1 MANTP
6 EKILGSL
13 DFNDIKNS
21 LIDYLKTQAII
32 KDYNFEGSAIR
43 TLIDLMAYNTFY
55 YAYYMNMVSS
65 EMFIDSAQRVES
77 LISLTKP
84 LGFTVPGRK
93 SARAKIQVSGVT
105 SNEIQKHS
113 TFYGVNSDGI
123 VYTFRNLQSGSMSD
137 SDVVLEVVE
146 GTLVVDSSAQSTI
159 NTTSQKYF
167 IQNPNV
173 DLSTIKVLVSE
184 NGADQKEWK
193 LTGNIGSSLT
203 EDRIYFV
210 ERLSTGGF
218 AIQFGIENNLGKS
231 IDPDVDVVEI
241 NYMISSGNAA
251 NDISSFSNDSSN
263 TFSYSNLSINVSCE
277 ECYRSGGGLNQPD
290 INAIKMLAP
299 KWFSAQGRAVTKADY
314 TALVYESGI
323 DFGKFSVFGGEEI
336 YPPKYGRVFISIA
349 NDIQEQKKKE
359 IVTLL
364 REYSVITIFPELVE
378 PKQLNFE
385 ITIRALTNNPYAT
398 TKQKQ
403 DIANRIKSYILDNY
417 IEYNRLDSSFY
428 ADEISEDIQT
438 VFESDKI
445 ELTPEDFV
453 FVLTSTGNAN
463 QELNISSG
471 NKFKIENSQT
481 VQITNEFLDVFGRTV
496 SLYVKT
502 NENTNKS
509 NFIKIQAY
517 DQSGTSVSGDY
528 GLININQGIITI
540 PAISTEEYSLSIEL
554 DKKFIKPFAN
564 NLNNIFIQEVVVT

>member
-6 EKILGSL
+6 EKILGNL

-65 EMFIDSAQRVES
+65 EMFIDSAQRIES

-105 SNEIQKHS
+105 SNEIAKHS

-123 VYTFRNLQSGSMSD
+123 VYTFRNLLSGSMSD

-173 DLSTIKVLVSE
+173 DLSTIKVFVSE
-184 NGADQKEWK
+184 NGQDAKEWK
-193 LTGNIGSSLT
+193 LTGNIGSNLT
-203 EDRIYFV
+203 DDNIYFI

-231 IDPDVDVVEI
+231 IDPDVDEVEV
-241 NYMISSGNAA
+241 NYMVSSGNAA
-251 NDISSFSNDSSN
+251 NDISSFSNDTSN
-263 TFSYSNLSINVSCE
+263 TFQFSNLSINVSCP
-277 ECYRSGGGLNQPD
+277 ECYKSSGGLNQPN
-290 INAIKMLAP
+290 INSIKMLAP
-299 KWFSAQGRAVTKADY
+299 KWFSAQGRAVTKSDY
-314 TALVYESGI
+314 TALIYEAGI
-323 DFGKFSVFGGEEI
+323 DFGKFSVFGGEEV
-336 YPPKYGRVFISIA
+336 YPPKYGRVFVSISNEIE
-349 NDIQEQKKKE
+349 EQKKKD
-359 IVTLL
+359 IIALL
-364 REYSVITIFPELVE
+364 REYSVITIFPELVQ
-378 PKQLNFE
+378 PKTVSYR
-385 ITIRALTNNPYAT
+385 ISIRALTNNPYAT
-398 TKQKQ
+398 LKQKQ
-403 DIANRIKSYILDNY
+403 DISNRIKSYILDNY
-417 IEYNRLDSSFY
+417 IEYNRLDTSFY
-428 ADEISEDIQT
+428 ADEISDDIQST
-438 VFESDKI
+438 FESDKI
-445 ELTPEDFV
+445 ELSQDDFV
-453 FVLTSTGNAN
+453 FKLTATGNAN

-481 VQITNEFLDVFGRTV
+481 VQITDDFIDVLGRNII
-496 SLYVKT
+496 LYART
-502 NENTNKS
+502 NSNTNKA
-509 NFIKIQAY
+509 NFIKLIAY
-517 DQSGTSVSGDY
+517 DANGNLLTGDF
-528 GLININQGIITI
+528 GLINIDQGILTI
-540 PAISTEEYSLSIEL
+540 PPISSEEYTVSIEL
-554 DKKFIKPFAN
+554 EKKFIKPFAN
-564 NLNNIFIQEVVVT
+564 NLNNIFIDEVVVT